1 MKGLGLPSSVPDPHY
16 GRGLGSLP
24 PHPALREE
32 IRETQ
37 FGLDHRRPPPH
48 PSMIEEHLLAQY
60 QEIQVLLGDNQ
71 RLAATHVALKQ
82 ELEATQHELQRIA
95 QYADSLHPDRDIQMG
110 GLHEKSIKLEAD
122 LRGVEAT
129 RNELHLVRSDIKEL
143 TDAKQEL
150 TGRMKMMTQ
159 DLARYNTDLKQ
170 VPALKTEIE
179 TMTRDLQRARSAIEY
194 EKKGYA
200 ENFEHGQ
207 VMEKK
212 LFSMARELEK
222 LRAEIAIAE
231 KQSRTVPNLGNQ
243 AYNPNYNHPEAA
255 YAGNPYPAGY
265 GMTPDSGKTA
275 REKLTMVQLMLHN
288 AFVNV
293 QKKDVDGRPNYV
305 ANGTKRFKSMVYQT
319 GKKSTTMNWPPQK
332 QHTYI
337 RPTGRSVLWIIVGP
351 KFTNK
356 LVSNPEVHS
365 T

>member
-1 MKGLGLPSSVPDPHY
+1 MSYYTSLSGSGKEKDVRTKRGPPPPMKGLGLPSSVPDPHY

-265 GMTPDSGKTA
+265 GMTPCSFFNQFDPCEPTLIRGQPSAESFSQYG
-275 REKLTMVQLMLHN
+275 
-288 AFVNV
+288 FVPGTWGGAYDMRA
-293 QKKDVDGRPNYV
+293 QGR
-305 ANGTKRFKSMVYQT
+305 
-319 GKKSTTMNWPPQK
+319 
-332 QHTYI
+332 
-337 RPTGRSVLWIIVGP
+337 
-351 KFTNK
+351 
-356 LVSNPEVHS
+356 
-365 T
+365 